1 MTVTNDLELTI
12 SRVENGLTPPADSQ
26 QTPTCKSFSL
36 QERMKYLNIPGV
48 SIAVVNDGRLE
59 WARGYGQ
66 LAMGE
71 NSPVNTDSLFHACS
85 MSKLVTTIAV
95 LKLVQ
100 NNVLTLD
107 EDINLKLKE
116 WKIPDNTLTQK
127 HPVTLRHLLSHQGGI
142 VDQDGSFGVY
152 QAGAPFPLLHDI
164 LQGSSEYNTK
174 PVQIEYLPA
183 SQFSYSDAGFCV
195 IEQLII
201 DNTGKSLQ
209 EAVKEL
215 VFDPLEMKNSGF
227 HTAIESTNNLH
238 VAVGHNKQGN
248 IVDERRPIYPYP
260 AAAGVWSTPTDLS
273 LLIIELHRSLE
284 GAGKL
289 QISSNLVQ
297 DMLTSQGVTDWAGLG
312 AFLGGEGTQTR
323 MMSLGWGVGFQCMLI
338 AYPYLGAGAVVMMN
352 SDPGCHQDKG
362 LIGELIRCVEQEYNW
377 KTP

>member
-26 QTPTCKSFSL
+26 QAPTCKSFSI
-36 QERMKYLNIPGV
+36 QERMKHLNIPGV
-48 SIAVVNDGRLE
+48 SIAVVNGGRLE

-71 NSPVNTDSLFHACS
+71 NSPVSTDSLFHACS

-100 NNVLTLD
+100 NDVLTLD
-107 EDINLKLKE
+107 EDINLKLNG
-116 WKIPDNTLTQK
+116 WKMPDNALTQE
-127 HPVTLRHLLSHQGGI
+127 HPVTLRHLLSHQGGV

-152 QAGAPFPLLHDI
+152 QAEDPYPQLHDI
-164 LQGSSEYNTK
+164 LQGNTKYNTK
-174 PVQIEYLPA
+174 PVHVEYLPE

-215 VFDPLEMKNSGF
+215 VFDPLGMKNSCF
-227 HTAIESTNNLH
+227 QPAIESMNAPH
-238 VAVGHNKQGN
+238 IAFGHNKQGN
-248 IVDERRPIYPYP
+248 VVDERRPIYPYP
-260 AAAGVWSTPTDLS
+260 AAAGVWSTPSDLS

-284 GAGKL
+284 GTGKL

-312 AFLGGEGTQTR
+312 AFLGGEEAQTR
-323 MMSLGWGVGFQCMLI
+323 MMSLGWGGWLPVY
-338 AYPYLGAGAVVMMN
+338 AYRLSLPRCR
-352 SDPGCHQDKG
+352 GCSND
-362 LIGELIRCVEQEYNW
+362 EF
-377 KTP
+377 